1 VCSYTLLQSMTV
13 PALPHIQAELHA
25 SQSSASWIL
34 TSFLISASVATP
46 ILGRLGDAHGK
57 IRMLVISL
65 GLLSLGALGAALA
78 TTLAQ
83 MVAAR
88 AVQGFAGG
96 VLPLAFG
103 IIRDELPARRVPGA
117 VALLSSLM
125 SVGFGAGI
133 VIAGP
138 VVELVG
144 YRALFLLPTVAGVT
158 AAATIAWLVR
168 ESPVRTGRQVRIL
181 PAVALAGWLVAALLA
196 VSGAPRA
203 GWTSPRTLGL
213 LAAAVVLLGM
223 WVLIESRIDV
233 PLIDLGLL
241 VDRRVAGANVVAL
254 LIGIS
259 MYASFGF
266 LPQLTQTP
274 AASGYGLGA
283 SVALSG
289 YLTLPTAVMS
299 FIGGLSSSRLG
310 ERLGRPAL
318 ITMGCCLSSVGLL
331 SISLA
336 HDHVWQFLVANSLT
350 GLGSGFVFAALANV
364 VVAAAP
370 VGSTSVAA
378 GLNANLRTIGGSIG
392 SAVMASIVTHHLLPA
407 GWPAESGYTVGFA
420 LLAATS
426 LTAGVVASRM
436 PRRGDLAAGVRRLDK
451 TPIRLRNLGDA
462 GQATP
467 ALVVRT
473 SE

>member
-1 VCSYTLLQSMTV
+1 MTV

-88 AVQGFAGG
+88 VVQGLAGG

-103 IIRDELPARRVPGA
+103 IIRDELPVRRVPSA

-133 VIAGP
+133 VVAGP
-138 VVELVG
+138 IVDLVG
-144 YRALFLLPTVAGVT
+144 YRALFLLPTVAGV
-158 AAATIAWLVR
+158 AAAITVALLVR
-168 ESPVRTGRQVRIL
+168 ESPVRSGRRVRVL
-181 PAVALAGWLVAALLA
+181 PAVALAGWLVTGLLG
-196 VSGAPRA
+196 VSGAPRS

-213 LAAAVVLLGM
+213 LLLAVVLLAA
-223 WVLIESRIDV
+223 WVAIESRIDV
-233 PLIDLGLL
+233 PLIDLELL
-241 VDRRVAGANVVAL
+241 VDRRVIGANVVAL

-274 AASGYGLGA
+274 SASGYGLGA

-299 FIGGLSSSRLG
+299 FLGGLSSPRLG
-310 ERLGRPAL
+310 ERFGRHVL
-318 ITMGCCLSSVGLL
+318 ITSGCCLSSVGLL

-336 HDHVWQFLVANSLT
+336 HDHAWQFLVANALT

-378 GLNANLRTIGGSIG
+378 GLNANLRTIGGAIG

-407 GWPAESGYTVGFA
+407 GWPDESGYTLGFA
-420 LLAATS
+420 LLAGVS
-426 LTAGVVASRM
+426 LVAGLVASRI
-436 PRRGDLAAGVRRLDK
+436 PRCRQAPTEKERLDER
-451 TPIRLRNLGDA
+451 PIRPGNLGEA
-462 GQATP
+462 GQARP
-467 ALVVRT
+467 HLVVRT

>member
-1 VCSYTLLQSMTV
+1 
-13 PALPHIQAELHA
+13 
-25 SQSSASWIL
+25 
-34 TSFLISASVATP
+34 
-46 ILGRLGDAHGK
+46 
-57 IRMLVISL
+57 MLVISL

-78 TTLAQ
+78 TTLPQ

-88 AVQGFAGG
+88 VVQGLAGG

-133 VIAGP
+133 VVAGP
-138 VVELVG
+138 IVDLVG
-144 YRALFLLPTVAGVT
+144 YRALFLLPTAAGV
-158 AAATIAWLVR
+158 AAAITVALLVR
-168 ESPVRTGRQVRIL
+168 ESPVRTGRRVRTL
-181 PAVALAGWLVAALLA
+181 PAVALAGWLVAGLLA
-196 VSGAPRA
+196 VSGAPHA

-213 LAAAVVLLGM
+213 LLLAVVLLGA
-223 WVLIESRIDV
+223 WVWIESRIDV

-241 VDRRVAGANVVAL
+241 VDRRVIGANLVAL

-299 FIGGLSSSRLG
+299 FVGGISSPWLG
-310 ERLGRPAL
+310 ERLGRHVL
-318 ITMGCCLSSVGLL
+318 ITTGGCLSSAGLL
-331 SISLA
+331 SIALA
-336 HDHVWQFLVANSLT
+336 HDHAWQFLVANALT

-370 VGSTSVAA
+370 LGSTSVAA
-378 GLNANLRTIGGSIG
+378 GLNANLRTIGGAIG
-392 SAVMASIVTHHLLPA
+392 SAVMASIVTHHLLPT
-407 GWPAESGYTVGFA
+407 GWPDESGYTFGFA

-426 LTAGVVASRM
+426 LVAAVVAARI
-436 PRRGDLAAGVRRLDK
+436 PGCRQAPHALRRLDDR
-451 TPIRLRNLGDA
+451 TISAGIVGNR
-462 GQATP
+462 GQAMSDS
-467 ALVVRT
+467 LVRT